1 MQQCICAIEL
11 IGARF
16 FATDTEVA
24 ELRRIRDEL
33 LATTE
38 AGREW
43 IALFERVQLPLLT
56 TLMADEQLSS
66 QAAVLVKRAAEL
78 TKSTRARIRDEDV
91 DGAIRFVRTLGKA
104 PAAAEV
110 RADLR
115 AVERRLEAL
124 RGLTS
129 SRALA
134 SLMAEPPKSRT
145 SNSRRETRG

>member
-16 FATDTEVA
+16 FTTDAEVA
-24 ELRRIRDEL
+24 ELRRIRDEV

-38 AGREW
+38 AGRAW
-43 IALFERVQLPLLT
+43 IALFERAQLPLLT
-56 TLMADEQLSS
+56 ALMADEQLSS

-78 TKSTRARIRDEDV
+78 TKSTRARLRDEDV
-91 DGAIRFVRTLGKA
+91 DGAIRFLRTLGKA
-104 PAAAEV
+104 PAAEEV

-115 AVERRLEAL
+115 AVERQLGAL

-129 SRALA
+129 ARALA
-134 SLMAEPPKSRT
+134 ALMAEPPQ
-145 SNSRRETRG
+145 SRRPKPRGGSG